1 MQDDAVRCDDVT
13 LARGGREILTGVS
26 FSIPQ
31 GAFVGLFGPNG
42 AGKTTLLRAL
52 LGLETLAHGHITVLG
67 ATPRASIGQIGYMPQ
82 SRSANGA
89 SLTGWDLL
97 ASGMSGT
104 RWGIPRLTRED
115 RLAIQEA
122 LDAVDATP
130 LATRRLG
137 SLSGGERQRLLIAQ
151 ALIGW
156 PSLLLLDEPLAS
168 LDPVRMRD
176 VAERLG
182 QIARQRGMTVI
193 CSAHDVNA
201 LMGVMDSVL
210 YVARGRARLGRV
222 DEVMTTESLSALYGA
237 PVEVCRAPSGR
248 LLVSA
253 DAF

>member
-1 MQDDAVRCDDVT
+1 MEDDAVRCDDVT
-13 LARGGREILTGVS
+13 LARGGRAILTDVS

-52 LGLETLAHGHITVLG
+52 LGLEALVHGNITVMG

-97 ASGMSGT
+97 ASGVSGT
-104 RWGIPRLTRED
+104 RWGIPRLTCED

-130 LATRRLG
+130 LATRWLG